1 MACAGN
7 TTDLVEYLRKKM
19 VETAEETGNLL
30 DERVIR
36 ISQLLD
42 LHLVAAMRNAHQPG
56 TVASDDRQIGF
67 APRVSGE
74 HTYIEKRILPLQYRR
89 RFHVVQ
95 FTDRTTTS

>member
-19 VETAEETGNLL
+19 IETAEETGNLL

-42 LHLVAAMRNAHQPG
+42 LHLVAAMRNSQQPG
-56 TVASDDRQIGF
+56 GAASDDGF
-67 APRVSGE
+67 VPRVSGE
-74 HTYIEKRILPLQYRR
+74 HTYIEKRTHPLKYRK

-95 FTDRTTTS
+95 FTSRTTMS

>member
-42 LHLVAAMRNAHQPG
+42 LHLVAAMRNQLG
-56 TVASDDRQIGF
+56 TVANDDRQIGF